1 MGKHDRNEWSPNG
14 YYENR
19 IRNLSE
25 QLQNAQNKCE
35 RLTNYAD
42 KLERELAALE
52 EKYEKLKDA
61 YIESVTR

>member
-1 MGKHDRNEWSPNG
+1 MATDKSKWALDT

-19 IRNLSE
+19 INSLTT

-52 EKYEKLKDA
+52 EKHEKLKDA